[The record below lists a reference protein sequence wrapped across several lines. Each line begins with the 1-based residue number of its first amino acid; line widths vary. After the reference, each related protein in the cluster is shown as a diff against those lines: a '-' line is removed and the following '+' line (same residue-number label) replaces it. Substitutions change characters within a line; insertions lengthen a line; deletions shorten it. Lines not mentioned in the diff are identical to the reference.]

1 MIDELARIDP
11 SFFLSFSNQPF
22 SRFSSKS
29 IDKNEISI
37 GGGGGRGMR
46 WIERRICRVSI
57 STNLLIHAQLFKLK
71 LLKSVKSIPL
81 QRILVVR
88 IGQLSVL

>member
-37 GGGGGRGMR
+37 GGGEECDGLKGAFAAFRFP
-46 WIERRICRVSI
+46 RIS
-57 STNLLIHAQLFKLK
+57 
-71 LLKSVKSIPL
+71 
-81 QRILVVR
+81 
-88 IGQLSVL
+88 

>member
-37 GGGGGRGMR
+37 GGGRGMR

>member
-37 GGGGGRGMR
+37 GWARNAMDWKAHLPR
-46 WIERRICRVSI
+46 FDFHESLNSRPTVQTEI
-57 STNLLIHAQLFKLK
+57 LK
-71 LLKSVKSIPL
+71 APSVKSIPL

>member
-1 MIDELARIDP
+1 MNSHESIHP
-11 SFFLSFSNQPF
+11 SFYPFPTNLFLV
-22 SRFSSKS
+22 SRQNRSTRMKFPS
-29 IDKNEISI
+29 
-37 GGGGGRGMR
+37 GGRGMR